1 MFHNNTTHSPCNY
14 QHWRTRQ
21 SKWIGRLP
29 HSSFISQVVQCS
41 LMTVDWRSRNGFKW
55 SHRTWNIHNV
65 HLDMWKFSFHS
76 SAGTTFETKLLH
88 QEHVLPGLVQYHHAA
103 LLQWQQF
110 WCLLKTN
117 SFEVIRYWL
126 TIRFTSLEYASSVA
140 NIRKI
145 YFIHSEESIDS
156 STSTN
161 TANTFMMAHGTVN
174 VLVRR
179 LLLSF
184 WCRISHE

>member
-1 MFHNNTTHSPCNY
+1 MLHLDPPHHVHIQSLEKVKIFSARVATYIACWRIIRDVRTSCAGSRIVHDATRAGLAYNTSRELSWRARVWFATFFLTSTVWPQMVHNNTTHSPCNY
-14 QHWRTRQ
+14 QHWRTRW

-88 QEHVLPGLVQYHHAA
+88 QEHVLPV
-103 LLQWQQF
+103 
-110 WCLLKTN
+110 
-117 SFEVIRYWL
+117 
-126 TIRFTSLEYASSVA
+126 
-140 NIRKI
+140 
-145 YFIHSEESIDS
+145 
-156 STSTN
+156 
-161 TANTFMMAHGTVN
+161 
-174 VLVRR
+174 
-179 LLLSF
+179 
-184 WCRISHE
+184 